1 VVHHVHAGKH
11 PHPSHR
17 AAALHPQGN
26 GLSRE
31 DAVAALTHS
40 QGSLPGAIEFH
51 FASLPVRLSGAR
63 GLQLVHRFL
72 GRLEVYQLYMAFN
85 F

>member
-1 VVHHVHAGKH
+1 M
-11 PHPSHR
+11 
-17 AAALHPQGN
+17 
-26 GLSRE
+26 
-31 DAVAALTHS
+31 AALTHS